1 MIDFYFVFFSDNIIV
16 IALFTVWKRISA
28 CVQWSSAAS
37 SVIEF
42 VYILILT
49 PVDEERLSPPYYQ
62 NKQSRHPRGLTTSS
76 FDQNISK

>member
-1 MIDFYFVFFSDNIIV
+1 MIDFYFVFFSDYIIV
-16 IALFTVWKRISA
+16 IALFTVWGRISA

-49 PVDEERLSPPYYQ
+49 PVDEERTLSSLLS
-62 NKQSRHPRGLTTSS
+62 KQVITPSLGTH
-76 FDQNISK
+76 N